1 MRSQPAWTFPYR
13 RIIDLILDLHDRL
26 KPAILLVTHDMSV
39 VRTLASQTIVMRYG
53 QIVEQGLTDQV
64 LEDPQ
69 HPYTQELVNA
79 AL

>member
-1 MRSQPAWTFPYR
+1 
-13 RIIDLILDLHDRL
+13 
-26 KPAILLVTHDMSV
+26 LLVTHDMSV